1 MMNLCLGLITKLSI
15 KNWALTMLVGSSV
28 TVLTACQPQLPET
41 VRSGLV
47 YCSEGSPEAFNPQL
61 VTSGTTIDAISQQL
75 YDRLLD
81 IEPDSGE
88 LIPGLAQSWHVSDD
102 GKVYHFTLREN
113 VQFHQTEYFKP
124 SRPLLAEDVVF
135 TFNRIMLSSHPFH
148 DQGGANYP
156 YFQSVDWAGL
166 VDNITAQT
174 PNLVRFE
181 LSRPDSSFLSNLAT
195 DFAAILSAEYGQQLV
210 ESDNLSRLDSHPIGT
225 GPFRFKEYQKDVLI
239 RYYRHRNYWRELARP
254 EQLVFDI
261 VPNNARRM
269 AKLFTHE
276 CDVVAFPRVAELG
289 LISQRPDV
297 DVQESTSMNIG
308 FWAFNTAKP
317 PFDNVKVRQALA
329 VAINRDA
336 ILQAVY
342 FGHATTAHSVLPPTS
357 WAYNPDL
364 PQLQYDPMRA
374 KMLLAEAGYADGF
387 SMDIWAM
394 PVQRLYNP
402 NALKMAELIQ
412 ADLAQIGIKAS
423 IVSYEWNS
431 FRRKLGAYEHDSVL
445 IGWSADNADP
455 DNFFRP
461 LLSCN
466 AAQTGTNRANWCDH
480 NFDRL
485 ISQALLT
492 ADQKQRRSYYMAAQQ
507 YLAEQMPLLSI
518 AHSQRFQAISSD
530 IKGVQIN
537 PYGGIALA
545 GAIKDV
551 K

>member
-1 MMNLCLGLITKLSI
+1 MNVSFGQIILPAPGRRFLPLCLATLLG
-15 KNWALTMLVGSSV
+15 
-28 TVLTACQPQLPET
+28 ACQPQLPET

-47 YCSEGSPEAFNPQL
+47 YCSEGSPESFNPQL

-81 IEPDSGE
+81 IDPQSGE
-88 LIPGLAQSWHVSDD
+88 LKPLLATQWQVNDN
-102 GKVYHFTLREN
+102 GTVYEFTLRPD
-113 VQFHQTEYFKP
+113 VQFHQTEYFSP
-124 SRPLLAEDVVF
+124 SRAFNSEDVVF
-135 TFNRIMLSSHPFH
+135 TFNRIMEKNHPFH
-148 DQGGANYP
+148 YQGGGNYP
-156 YFQSVDWAGL
+156 FFQSVDWANL
-166 VDNITAQT
+166 VERVVATSNNT
-174 PNLVRFE
+174 VRFE

-195 DFAAILSAEYGQQLV
+195 DFAAILSAEYGAAVLEQGQPG
-210 ESDNLSRLDSHPIGT
+210 RIDSHPVGT

-239 RYYRHRNYWRELARP
+239 RYYRHKTYWRELAKP

-297 DVQESTSMNIG
+297 DVQESTSMNVG

-317 PFDNVKVRQALA
+317 PFDNAKVRLALA
-329 VAINRDA
+329 MAINREA

-342 FGHATTAHSVLPPTS
+342 FGYATAANSVLPPTS
-357 WAYNPDL
+357 WAYNAEL
-364 PQLQYDPMRA
+364 PQLPFDQTQA
-374 KMLLAEAGYADGF
+374 KALLAEAGYANGF

-402 NALKMAELIQ
+402 NALKMAEMMQ
-412 ADLAQIGIKAS
+412 ADLAQIGVRAT

-431 FRRKLGAYEHDSVL
+431 FRRKLSNNEHDSVL

-461 LLSCN
+461 LLSCS
-466 AAQTGTNRANWCDH
+466 AAQTGTNRANWCDA

-492 ADQKQRRSYYMAAQQ
+492 SDQKQRRSYYMAAQQ

-518 AHSQRFQAISSD
+518 AHSQRFQALNSD
-530 IKGVQIN
+530 ISGIDIN
-537 PYGGIALA
+537 PYGGISLA
-545 GAIKDV
+545 TAVKDV

>member
-1 MMNLCLGLITKLSI
+1 MNLPWITTANTRYLTRLWLLS
-15 KNWALTMLVGSSV
+15 AASV
-28 TVLTACQPQLPET
+28 LSACQPQLPET

-47 YCSEGSPEAFNPQL
+47 YCSEGSPESFNPQL

-81 IEPDSGE
+81 IAPGSGE
-88 LIPGLAQSWHVSDD
+88 LLPGLALSWQVSDD
-102 GKVYHFTLREN
+102 GLVYQFTLRPD
-113 VQFHQTEYFKP
+113 VQFHHTEYFTP
-124 SRPLLAEDVVF
+124 SRPLSADDVVF
-135 TFNRIMLSSHPFH
+135 TFNRIMLTEHPFH
-148 DQGGANYP
+148 AQGGANYP
-156 YFQSVDWAGL
+156 FFQSVDWAGL
-166 VDNITAQT
+166 VKSVTAPSRTQ
-174 PNLVRFE
+174 VRFT

-195 DFAAILSAEYGQQLV
+195 DFAAILSAEYGQQLQA
-210 ESDNLSRLDSHPIGT
+210 SGTLSRLDSHPIGT

-239 RYYRHRNYWRELARP
+239 RYYRHRHYWRELAKP

-276 CDVVAFPRVAELG
+276 CDVVAFPRVAELS

-297 DVQESTSMNIG
+297 DVQESTSMNVG
-308 FWAFNTAKP
+308 FWAFNTAKA
-317 PFDNVKVRQALA
+317 PFNNVKVRQALA
-329 VAINRDA
+329 LAINREA

-342 FGHATTAHSVLPPTS
+342 FGHATAANSVLPPTS
-357 WAYNPDL
+357 WAYNPNLSAQQFD
-364 PQLQYDPMRA
+364 PIRARQL
-374 KMLLAEAGYADGF
+374 LTEAGYADGF

-402 NALKMAELIQ
+402 NALKMAELMQ
-412 ADLAQIGIKAS
+412 ADLAQIGVRAS

-431 FRRKLGAYEHDSVL
+431 FRRKLGANEHDSVL

-461 LLSCN
+461 LLSCS
-466 AAQTGTNRANWCDH
+466 AAQTGTNRANWCDE
-480 NFDRL
+480 NFDRF
-485 ISQALLT
+485 IAQALLT

-507 YLAEQMPLLSI
+507 YLSEQMPLLPI
-518 AHSQRFQAISSD
+518 AHSQRFQAINST
-530 IKGVQIN
+530 IKGIQIN

-545 GAIKDV
+545 NATKDIK
-551 K
+551 

>member
-1 MMNLCLGLITKLSI
+1 MNLSFNPILY
-15 KNWALTMLVGSSV
+15 
-28 TVLTACQPQLPET
+28 TVPARRFLPLLMATILTACQPQLPET

-47 YCSEGSPEAFNPQL
+47 YCSEGSPESFNPQL

-81 IEPDSGE
+81 IDAKTGELKPLLATEWHVNDSGT
-88 LIPGLAQSWHVSDD
+88 
-102 GKVYHFTLREN
+102 VYEFTLREG
-113 VQFHQTEYFKP
+113 VQFHKTEYFTP
-124 SRPLLAEDVVF
+124 SRAFNSADVVF
-135 TFNRIMLSSHPFH
+135 TFNRIMDKNHPFH
-148 DQGGANYP
+148 FQGGGNYP
-156 YFQSVDWAGL
+156 FFQSVDWAGL
-166 VDNITAQT
+166 VQRVTASDN
-174 PNLVRFE
+174 NRVRFE

-195 DFAAILSAEYGQQLV
+195 DFAAILSAEYAANMLEQGQP
-210 ESDNLSRLDSHPIGT
+210 ERIDSHPIGT

-239 RYYRHRNYWRELARP
+239 RYYRHKNYWRELAKP

-276 CDVVAFPRVAELG
+276 CDVVAFPRVAELS

-297 DVQESTSMNIG
+297 DVQESTSMNVG

-317 PFDNVKVRQALA
+317 PFDNAKVRLALA
-329 VAINRDA
+329 MAINREA

-342 FGHATTAHSVLPPTS
+342 FGYATAANSVLPPNS
-357 WAYNPDL
+357 WAYNAEL
-364 PQLQYDPMRA
+364 PQLPFDQTQA
-374 KMLLAEAGYADGF
+374 KALLAEAGYANGF

-402 NALKMAELIQ
+402 NALKMAEMMQ
-412 ADLAQIGIKAS
+412 ADLAQIGVRAT

-431 FRRKLGAYEHDSVL
+431 FRRKLSNNEHDSVL

-461 LLSCN
+461 LLSCS
-466 AAQTGTNRANWCDH
+466 AAQTGTNRANWCDA

-492 ADQKQRRSYYMAAQQ
+492 SDQKQRRSYYMAAQQ

-518 AHSQRFQAISSD
+518 AHSQRFQALNSD
-530 IKGVQIN
+530 ISGIDIN
-537 PYGGIALA
+537 PYGGISLA
-545 GAIKDV
+545 TAVKD
-551 K
+551 KQ

>member
-1 MMNLCLGLITKLSI
+1 MNLQWITTAKPRHLTRLWLLS
-15 KNWALTMLVGSSV
+15 AASV
-28 TVLTACQPQLPET
+28 LSACQPQLPET

-47 YCSEGSPEAFNPQL
+47 YCSEGSPESFNPQL

-81 IEPDSGE
+81 IAPGSGE
-88 LIPGLAQSWHVSDD
+88 LLPGLALSWQVSDD
-102 GKVYHFTLREN
+102 GLVYQFSLRPD
-113 VQFHQTEYFKP
+113 VQFHHTEYFTP
-124 SRPLLAEDVVF
+124 SRPLSADDVVF
-135 TFNRIMLSSHPFH
+135 TFNRIMLTEHPFH
-148 DQGGANYP
+148 AQGGANYP
-156 YFQSVDWAGL
+156 FFQSVDWAGL
-166 VDNITAQT
+166 VKSVTAPSRT
-174 PNLVRFE
+174 EVRFT

-195 DFAAILSAEYGQQLV
+195 DFAAILSAEYGQQLQV
-210 ESDNLSRLDSHPIGT
+210 SGDLSRLDSHPIGT

-239 RYYRHRNYWRELARP
+239 RYYRHRHYWRELAKP

-276 CDVVAFPRVAELG
+276 CDVVAFPRVAELS

-297 DVQESTSMNIG
+297 DVQESTSMNVG
-308 FWAFNTAKP
+308 FWAFNTAKA
-317 PFDNVKVRQALA
+317 PFNNVKVRQALA
-329 VAINRDA
+329 LAINREA

-342 FGHATTAHSVLPPTS
+342 FGHATAANSVLPPTS
-357 WAYNPDL
+357 WAYNPNL
-364 PQLQYDPMRA
+364 STQQFDPTRA
-374 KMLLAEAGYADGF
+374 RQLLAEAGYADGF

-402 NALKMAELIQ
+402 NALKMAELMQ
-412 ADLAQIGIKAS
+412 ADLAQIGVRAS

-431 FRRKLGAYEHDSVL
+431 FRRKLGANEHDSVL

-461 LLSCN
+461 LLSCS
-466 AAQTGTNRANWCDH
+466 AAQTGTNRANWCDE

-485 ISQALLT
+485 IAQALLT

-507 YLAEQMPLLSI
+507 YLSEQMPLLPI
-518 AHSQRFQAISSD
+518 AHSQRFQAINSS
-530 IKGVQIN
+530 IRGIQIN

-545 GAIKDV
+545 NATKDIK
-551 K
+551 

>member
-1 MMNLCLGLITKLSI
+1 MNLCPGQKI
-15 KNWALTMLVGSSV
+15 KSVIQGAALPLLFGASV
-28 TVLTACQPQLPET
+28 MLTACQPQLPET

-81 IEPDSGE
+81 IAPDSGE
-88 LIPGLAQSWHVSDD
+88 LLPGLAQSWQVSAD
-102 GKVYHFTLREN
+102 GKSYLFTLHQN
-113 VQFHQTEYFKP
+113 VQFHKTEYFTP
-124 SRPLLAEDVVF
+124 TRALTAEDVVF
-135 TFNRIMLSSHPFH
+135 TFNRIMQSDHPFH
-148 DQGGANYP
+148 QQGGANYP
-156 YFQSVDWAGL
+156 FFQSVDWAGL
-166 VDNITAQT
+166 VSSVTAEST
-174 PNLVRFE
+174 YSVRFE
-181 LSRPDSSFLSNLAT
+181 LTRPDSSFLSNLAT
-195 DFAAILSAEYGQQLV
+195 DFAAILSAEYGQQLI
-210 ESDNLSRLDSHPIGT
+210 DANQLARIDSHPIGT

-239 RYYRHRNYWRELARP
+239 RYYRHRNYWRELAKP

-289 LISQRPDV
+289 LISKRPDV
-297 DVQESTSMNIG
+297 DVQESTSMNVG
-308 FWAFNTAKP
+308 FWAFNTAKA

-329 VAINRDA
+329 YAINRDA

-342 FGHATTAHSVLPPTS
+342 FNHATAANSVLPPTS

-364 PQLQYDPMRA
+364 PTQPYDPIRA
-374 KMLLAEAGYADGF
+374 RALLAEAGYPDGF

-402 NALKMAELIQ
+402 NALKTAELMQ
-412 ADLAQIGIKAS
+412 ADLAQIGVTAS
-423 IVSYEWNS
+423 IVSYEWNT
-431 FRRKLGAYEHDSVL
+431 FRRKLRAYEHDSVL

-461 LLSCN
+461 LLSCS
-466 AAQTGTNRANWCDH
+466 AAQTGTNRANWCDE

-507 YLAEQMPLLSI
+507 YLAEQMPLLSL
-518 AHSQRFQAISSD
+518 AHSQRFQAISSE
-530 IKGVQIN
+530 IKGVSIN

-545 GAIKDV
+545 NATKDV

>member
-1 MMNLCLGLITKLSI
+1 MSLFLAASLG
-15 KNWALTMLVGSSV
+15 
-28 TVLTACQPQLPET
+28 ACQPQLPET

-47 YCSEGSPEAFNPQL
+47 YCSEGSPESFNPQL

-81 IEPDSGE
+81 IDPQSGE
-88 LIPGLAQSWHVSDD
+88 LKPLLATQWQVNDH
-102 GKVYHFTLREN
+102 GTVYEFTLRPD
-113 VQFHQTEYFKP
+113 VQFHQTEYFSP
-124 SRPLLAEDVVF
+124 SRAFNSEDVVF
-135 TFNRIMLSSHPFH
+135 TFNRIMDKNHPFH
-148 DQGGANYP
+148 YQGGGNYP
-156 YFQSVDWAGL
+156 FFQSVDWANL
-166 VDNITAQT
+166 VERVVATSDNT
-174 PNLVRFE
+174 VRFE
-181 LSRPDSSFLSNLAT
+181 LNRPDSSFLSNLAT
-195 DFAAILSAEYGQQLV
+195 DFAAILSAEYGAAVLEQDQPG
-210 ESDNLSRLDSHPIGT
+210 RIDSHPVGT

-239 RYYRHRNYWRELARP
+239 RYYRHKTYWRELAKP

-297 DVQESTSMNIG
+297 DVQESTSMNVG

-317 PFDNVKVRQALA
+317 PFDNAKVRLALA
-329 VAINRDA
+329 MAINREA

-342 FGHATTAHSVLPPTS
+342 FGYATAANSVLPPTS
-357 WAYNPDL
+357 WAYNAEL
-364 PQLQYDPMRA
+364 PLLPFDQTQA
-374 KMLLAEAGYADGF
+374 KALLAEAGYANGF

-402 NALKMAELIQ
+402 NALKMAEMMQ
-412 ADLAQIGIKAS
+412 ADLAQIGVRAT

-431 FRRKLGAYEHDSVL
+431 FRRKLSNNEHDSVL

-461 LLSCN
+461 LLSCS
-466 AAQTGTNRANWCDH
+466 AAQTGTNRANWCDA

-492 ADQKQRRSYYMAAQQ
+492 SDQKQRRSYYMAAQQ

-518 AHSQRFQAISSD
+518 AHSQRFQALNSD
-530 IKGVQIN
+530 ISGIDIN
-537 PYGGIALA
+537 PYGGISLA
-545 GAIKDV
+545 TAVKDV

>member
-1 MMNLCLGLITKLSI
+1 MNLPPAQRMMSVLQRCALPLLLGS
-15 KNWALTMLVGSSV
+15 NVA
-28 TVLTACQPQLPET
+28 LTACQPQLPET

-81 IEPDSGE
+81 IDPITGE
-88 LIPGLAQSWHVSDD
+88 LMPALAQSWQVSAD
-102 GKVYHFTLREN
+102 GKSYLFTLQQD
-113 VQFHQTEYFKP
+113 VQFHKTEYFSP
-124 SRPLLAEDVVF
+124 SRALSAEDVVF
-135 TFNRIMLSSHPFH
+135 TFNRIMLTEHPFH
-148 DQGGANYP
+148 DLGGANYP
-156 YFQSVDWAGL
+156 FFQSVDWAGL
-166 VDNITAQT
+166 VNSVSAESAYS
-174 PNLVRFE
+174 VRFE

-195 DFAAILSAEYGQQLV
+195 DFAAILSAEYGQQLLISGQPERIDHYPV
-210 ESDNLSRLDSHPIGT
+210 GS

-239 RYYRHRNYWRELARP
+239 RYYRHRNYWRELAKP

-269 AKLFTHE
+269 AKLLTHE
-276 CDVVAFPRVAELG
+276 CDVVAYPRIAELG
-289 LISQRPDV
+289 LISKRPDV

-308 FWAFNTAKP
+308 FWAFNTAKA

-329 VAINRDA
+329 FAINRAA

-342 FGHATTAHSVLPPTS
+342 FNHATAANSVLPPTS

-364 PQLQYDPMRA
+364 PVQQYDPVRA
-374 KMLLAEAGYADGF
+374 KALLAEAGYPDGF

-402 NALKMAELIQ
+402 NALKTAELMQ
-412 ADLAQIGIKAS
+412 ADLAQIGVRAS

-431 FRRKLGAYEHDSVL
+431 FRRKLRAYEHDSVL

-461 LLSCN
+461 LLSCS
-466 AAQTGTNRANWCDH
+466 AAQTGTNRANWCDT

-507 YLAEQMPLLSI
+507 YLAEQMPLLSL

-530 IKGVQIN
+530 IKGVNIN

-545 GAIKDV
+545 TATKDV

>member
-1 MMNLCLGLITKLSI
+1 M
-15 KNWALTMLVGSSV
+15 A
-28 TVLTACQPQLPET
+28 TVVSACQPQLPET

-47 YCSEGSPEAFNPQL
+47 YCSEGSPESFNPQL

-81 IEPDSGE
+81 IDPQSGE
-88 LIPGLAQSWHVSDD
+88 LKPLLATQWQVNDS
-102 GKVYHFTLREN
+102 GTVYEFTLRPD
-113 VQFHQTEYFKP
+113 VQFHQTEYFSP
-124 SRPLLAEDVVF
+124 SRAFNSDDVVF
-135 TFNRIMLSSHPFH
+135 TFNRIMDKSHPFH
-148 DQGGANYP
+148 YQGGGNYP
-156 YFQSVDWAGL
+156 FFQSVDWANL
-166 VDNITAQT
+166 VERVIAVNSTT
-174 PNLVRFE
+174 VRFE

-195 DFAAILSAEYGQQLV
+195 DFAAILSAEYGAAVLAQGQPG
-210 ESDNLSRLDSHPIGT
+210 RIDSHPVGT

-239 RYYRHRNYWRELARP
+239 RYYRHKTYWRELAKP

-297 DVQESTSMNIG
+297 DVQESTSMNVG

-317 PFDNVKVRQALA
+317 PFDNAKVRLALA
-329 VAINRDA
+329 MAINREA

-342 FGHATTAHSVLPPTS
+342 FGYATAANSVLPPTS
-357 WAYNPDL
+357 WAYNAEL
-364 PQLQYDPMRA
+364 PQLPFDQTQA
-374 KMLLAEAGYADGF
+374 KALLAEAGYANGF

-402 NALKMAELIQ
+402 NALKMAEMMQ
-412 ADLAQIGIKAS
+412 ADLAQIGVRAT

-431 FRRKLGAYEHDSVL
+431 FRRKLSNNEHDSVL

-461 LLSCN
+461 LLSCS
-466 AAQTGTNRANWCDH
+466 AAQTGTNRANWCDA

-492 ADQKQRRSYYMAAQQ
+492 SDQKQRRSYYMAAQQ

-518 AHSQRFQAISSD
+518 AHSQRFQALNSD
-530 IKGVQIN
+530 ISGIDIN
-537 PYGGIALA
+537 PYGGISLA
-545 GAIKDV
+545 TAVKDV

>member
-1 MMNLCLGLITKLSI
+1 MNLSFSQIIRSAPGHSFLLL
-15 KNWALTMLVGSSV
+15 LVAAVVS
-28 TVLTACQPQLPET
+28 ACQPQLPET

-81 IEPDSGE
+81 IDPQSGE
-88 LIPGLAQSWHVSDD
+88 LKPLLATHWQVNDS
-102 GKVYHFTLREN
+102 GTVYEFTLRSG
-113 VQFHQTEYFKP
+113 VQFHQTEYFTP
-124 SRPLLAEDVVF
+124 GRPFNSDDVIF
-135 TFNRIMLSSHPFH
+135 TFNRIMDKNHPFH
-148 DQGGANYP
+148 YQGGGNYP
-156 YFQSVDWAGL
+156 FFQSVDWANL
-166 VDNITAQT
+166 VERVVATSDNT
-174 PNLVRFE
+174 VRFE

-195 DFAAILSAEYGQQLV
+195 DFAAILSAEYGAAVLAQGQPG
-210 ESDNLSRLDSHPIGT
+210 RIDSHPVGT

-239 RYYRHRNYWRELARP
+239 RYYRHKNYWREQAKP

-317 PFDNVKVRQALA
+317 PFDDARVRLALA
-329 VAINRDA
+329 MAINREA

-342 FGHATTAHSVLPPTS
+342 FGYATAANSVLPPTS
-357 WAYNPDL
+357 WAYNADL
-364 PQLQYDPMRA
+364 PELPFDQTQA
-374 KMLLAEAGYADGF
+374 KALLAEAGYANGF

-402 NALKMAELIQ
+402 NALKMAEMMQ
-412 ADLAQIGIKAS
+412 ADLAQIGVRAT

-431 FRRKLGAYEHDSVL
+431 FRRKLSNNEHDSVL

-461 LLSCN
+461 LLSCS
-466 AAQTGTNRANWCDH
+466 AAQTGTNRANWCDA

-492 ADQKQRRSYYMAAQQ
+492 SDQKQRRSYYMAAQQ

-518 AHSQRFQAISSD
+518 AHSQRFQALNSD
-530 IKGVQIN
+530 ISGIEIN
-537 PYGGIALA
+537 PYGGISLA
-545 GAIKDV
+545 TAVKDV

>member
-1 MMNLCLGLITKLSI
+1 MKLTLGHTITMRATHSVLPMLLCTVI
-15 KNWALTMLVGSSV
+15 AVVG
-28 TVLTACQPQLPET
+28 CQPQLPQT

-47 YCSEGSPEAFNPQL
+47 YCSEGSPETFNPQL

-81 IEPDSGE
+81 INPENGE
-88 LIPGLAQSWHVSDD
+88 LIPGLAQLWQVSNE
-102 GKVYHFTLREN
+102 GKVYHFTLHPN
-113 VQFHQTEYFKP
+113 VEFHQTEYFTP
-124 SRPLLAEDVVF
+124 TRPLNAEDVVF
-135 TFNRIMLSSHPFH
+135 TFNRIMNSQHPFH
-148 DQGGANYP
+148 QQGGANYP
-156 YFQSVDWAGL
+156 FFQSVDWADL
-166 VDNITAQT
+166 VTSVTAEA
-174 PNLVRFE
+174 PNVVKFE

-210 ESDNLSRLDSHPIGT
+210 TSGELALIDSKPIGT
-225 GPFRFKEYQKDVLI
+225 GPFRFKEYQKDLLI
-239 RYYRHRNYWRELARP
+239 RYYRHKNYWRELAKP

-276 CDVVAFPRVAELG
+276 CDVVAFPRVSELG

-297 DVQESTSMNIG
+297 SVQESTSMNIG
-308 FWAFNTAKP
+308 FWAFNNAKA

-329 VAINRDA
+329 HAINRDA

-342 FGHATTAHSVLPPTS
+342 FGHATAANSVLPPTS
-357 WAYNPDL
+357 WAFNPNL
-364 PQLQYDPMRA
+364 PVQQYDPLQA
-374 KMLLAEAGYADGF
+374 KQLLAEAGYPNGF

-402 NALKMAELIQ
+402 NALKMAELMQ
-412 ADLAQIGIKAS
+412 ADLAQIGVRAS
-423 IVSYEWNS
+423 IISYEWNS

-461 LLSCN
+461 LLSCS
-466 AAQTGTNRANWCDH
+466 AALTGSNRANWCDA
-480 NFDRL
+480 NFDLL

-492 ADQKQRRSYYMAAQQ
+492 PDQKQRRSYYMAAQQ

-530 IKGVQIN
+530 IKGVKIN

-545 GAIKDV
+545 NAVKDV
-551 K
+551 E

>member
-1 MMNLCLGLITKLSI
+1 MNLSGSQIIPSAAGRRFLCLFM
-15 KNWALTMLVGSSV
+15 AVLVS
-28 TVLTACQPQLPET
+28 ACQPQLPET

-47 YCSEGSPEAFNPQL
+47 YCSEGSPESFNPQL

-81 IEPDSGE
+81 IDPKSGE
-88 LIPGLAQSWHVSDD
+88 LKPLLATEWHVNDT
-102 GKVYHFTLREN
+102 GTVYEFTLRKN
-113 VQFHQTEYFKP
+113 VQFHQTEYFTP
-124 SRPLLAEDVVF
+124 SRAFNSDDVVF
-135 TFNRIMLSSHPFH
+135 TFNRIMDKNHPFH
-148 DQGGANYP
+148 YQGGGNYP
-156 YFQSVDWAGL
+156 FFQSVDWADL
-166 VDNITAQT
+166 VQRVTASDDNS
-174 PNLVRFE
+174 VRFE

-195 DFAAILSAEYGQQLV
+195 DFAAILSAEYAAKVLKQGQ
-210 ESDNLSRLDSHPIGT
+210 SARIDSHPIGT

-239 RYYRHRNYWRELARP
+239 RYYRHKNYWREPAKP

-297 DVQESTSMNIG
+297 DVQESTSMNVG

-317 PFDNVKVRQALA
+317 PFDNAKVRLALA
-329 VAINRDA
+329 MAINREA

-342 FGHATTAHSVLPPTS
+342 FGYATAANSVLPPNS
-357 WAYNPDL
+357 WAYNDDL
-364 PQLQYDPMRA
+364 PQLPFDQSRA
-374 KMLLAEAGYADGF
+374 KALLTEAGYANGF

-402 NALKMAELIQ
+402 NALKMAEMMQ
-412 ADLAQIGIKAS
+412 ADLAQIGVRAT

-431 FRRKLGAYEHDSVL
+431 FRRKLSNNEHDSVL

-461 LLSCN
+461 LLSCS
-466 AAQTGTNRANWCDH
+466 AAQTGTSRANWCDA

-492 ADQKQRRSYYMAAQQ
+492 SDQKQRRSYYMAAQQ

-518 AHSQRFQAISSD
+518 AHSQRFQALNSD
-530 IKGVQIN
+530 ISGIDIN
-537 PYGGIALA
+537 PYGGISLA
-545 GAIKDV
+545 TAVKDA

>member
-1 MMNLCLGLITKLSI
+1 MPL
-15 KNWALTMLVGSSV
+15 LVAAVVS
-28 TVLTACQPQLPET
+28 ACQPQLPET

-81 IEPDSGE
+81 IDPQSGE
-88 LIPGLAQSWHVSDD
+88 LKPLLATHWQVNDS
-102 GKVYHFTLREN
+102 GTVYEFTLRSG
-113 VQFHQTEYFKP
+113 VQFHQTEYFTP
-124 SRPLLAEDVVF
+124 GRPFNSDDVIF
-135 TFNRIMLSSHPFH
+135 TFNRIMDKNHPFH
-148 DQGGANYP
+148 YQGGGNYP
-156 YFQSVDWAGL
+156 FFQSVDWANL
-166 VDNITAQT
+166 VERVVATSENT
-174 PNLVRFE
+174 VRFE

-195 DFAAILSAEYGQQLV
+195 DFAAILSAEYGAAVLAQGQPG
-210 ESDNLSRLDSHPIGT
+210 RIDSHPIGT

-239 RYYRHRNYWRELARP
+239 RYYRHKNYWREQAKP

-317 PFDNVKVRQALA
+317 PFDDARVRLALA
-329 VAINRDA
+329 MAINREA

-342 FGHATTAHSVLPPTS
+342 FGYATAANSVLPPTS
-357 WAYNPDL
+357 WAYNADL
-364 PQLQYDPMRA
+364 PQLPFDQTQA
-374 KMLLAEAGYADGF
+374 KALLAEAGYANGF

-402 NALKMAELIQ
+402 NALKMAEMMQ
-412 ADLAQIGIKAS
+412 ADLAQIGVRAT

-431 FRRKLGAYEHDSVL
+431 FRRKLSNNEHDSVL

-461 LLSCN
+461 LLSCS
-466 AAQTGTNRANWCDH
+466 AAQTGTNRANWCDA

-492 ADQKQRRSYYMAAQQ
+492 SDQKQRRSYYMAAQQ

-518 AHSQRFQAISSD
+518 AHSQRFQALNSD
-530 IKGVQIN
+530 ISGIEIN
-537 PYGGIALA
+537 PYGGISLA
-545 GAIKDV
+545 TAVKDV

>member
-1 MMNLCLGLITKLSI
+1 MNLQWITTAKPRHLTRLWLLS
-15 KNWALTMLVGSSV
+15 AASV
-28 TVLTACQPQLPET
+28 LSACQPQLPET

-47 YCSEGSPEAFNPQL
+47 YCSEGSPESFNPQL

-81 IEPDSGE
+81 IAPGSGE
-88 LIPGLAQSWHVSDD
+88 LLPGLAQSWKVSDD
-102 GKVYHFTLREN
+102 GLVYQFSLRPD
-113 VQFHQTEYFKP
+113 VQFHHTEYFTP
-124 SRPLLAEDVVF
+124 SRPLSADDVVF
-135 TFNRIMLSSHPFH
+135 TFNRIMLTEHPFH
-148 DQGGANYP
+148 AQGGANYP
-156 YFQSVDWAGL
+156 FFQSVDWAGL
-166 VDNITAQT
+166 VKSVTALSRT
-174 PNLVRFE
+174 EVRFT

-195 DFAAILSAEYGQQLV
+195 DFAAILSAEYGQQLQI
-210 ESDNLSRLDSHPIGT
+210 SGKLSRLDSHPIGT

-239 RYYRHRNYWRELARP
+239 RYYRHRHYWRELAKP

-276 CDVVAFPRVAELG
+276 CDVVAFPRVAELS

-297 DVQESTSMNIG
+297 DVQESTSMNVG
-308 FWAFNTAKP
+308 FWAFNTAKA
-317 PFDNVKVRQALA
+317 PFNNVKVRQALA
-329 VAINRDA
+329 LAINREA

-342 FGHATTAHSVLPPTS
+342 FGHATAANSVLPPTS
-357 WAYNPDL
+357 WAYNPNL
-364 PQLQYDPMRA
+364 STQQFDPTRA
-374 KMLLAEAGYADGF
+374 RQLLAEAGYADGF

-402 NALKMAELIQ
+402 NALKMAELMQ
-412 ADLAQIGIKAS
+412 ADLAQIGVRAS

-431 FRRKLGAYEHDSVL
+431 FRRKLGANEHDSVL

-461 LLSCN
+461 LLSCS
-466 AAQTGTNRANWCDH
+466 AAQTGTNRANWCDE

-485 ISQALLT
+485 IAQALLT

-507 YLAEQMPLLSI
+507 YLSEQMPLLPI
-518 AHSQRFQAISSD
+518 AHSQRFQAINSS
-530 IKGVQIN
+530 IRGIQIN

-545 GAIKDV
+545 NATKDIK
-551 K
+551 

>member
-1 MMNLCLGLITKLSI
+1 MKPNHGQISLSGLNRCTMSLLVCSITLLSSC
-15 KNWALTMLVGSSV
+15 K
-28 TVLTACQPQLPET
+28 PPLPDT

-47 YCSEGSPEAFNPQL
+47 YCSEGSPETFNPQL

-75 YDRLLD
+75 YDRLLQID
-81 IEPDSGE
+81 ADTGE
-88 LIPGLAQSWHVSDD
+88 LVPALAKSWQVSAD
-102 GKVYHFTLREN
+102 GKTYLFTLRDD
-113 VQFHQTEYFKP
+113 VQFHRTEYFSP
-124 SRPLLAEDVVF
+124 SRPLQAEDVVF
-135 TFNRIMLSSHPFH
+135 TFNRIMQRSHPFH
-148 DQGGANYP
+148 HQGGGNYP
-156 YFQSVDWAGL
+156 FFQSVDWADL
-166 VDNITAQT
+166 VDSVTADTSYQ
-174 PNLVRFE
+174 VRFE
-181 LSRPDSSFLSNLAT
+181 LSRPDSSFLSNIAT
-195 DFAAILSAEYGQQLV
+195 DFAAILSAEYGAQLV
-210 ESDNLSRLDSHPIGT
+210 ESGQLSRMDSHPVGT

-239 RYYRHRNYWRELARP
+239 RYYRHRNYWREPAKP

-289 LISQRPDV
+289 LISKRADV

-317 PFDNVKVRQALA
+317 PFDQVKVRQALA
-329 VAINRDA
+329 HAINRDA

-342 FGHATTAHSVLPPTS
+342 FGHATAADSVLPPTS
-357 WAYNPDL
+357 WAYNPNL
-364 PQLQYDPMRA
+364 TVQQYDPVKA
-374 KMLLAEAGYADGF
+374 KALLTEAGYPNGF

-402 NALKMAELIQ
+402 NALKMAELMQ
-412 ADLAQIGIKAS
+412 ADLAQIGVRAS

-461 LLSCN
+461 LLSCS
-466 AAQTGTNRANWCDH
+466 AALTGSNRANWCDET
-480 NFDRL
+480 FDNL

-530 IKGVQIN
+530 IKGVRIN

-545 GAIKDV
+545 NAVKDV

>member
-1 MMNLCLGLITKLSI
+1 MKPNSARSTAASCNRHGVAALCCGFI
-15 KNWALTMLVGSSV
+15 A
-28 TVLTACQPQLPET
+28 LTACQPQLPET

-81 IEPDSGE
+81 IDPTNGE
-88 LIPGLAQSWHVSDD
+88 LMAGLAQSWRVSDN
-102 GKVYHFTLREN
+102 GQVYHFTLRED
-113 VQFHQTEYFKP
+113 VQFHHTEYFRP
-124 SRPLLAEDVVF
+124 SRPLLADDVVF
-135 TFNRIMLSSHPFH
+135 TFNRIMQSTHPFH
-148 DQGGANYP
+148 HEGGANYP

-166 VDNITAQT
+166 VNSVTAESSHV
-174 PNLVRFE
+174 VRFE

-195 DFAAILSAEYGQQLV
+195 DFAAILSAEYGEQLLQ
-210 ESDNLSRLDSHPIGT
+210 SGQLSRIDSHPVGT

-239 RYYRHRNYWRELARP
+239 RYYRHRGYWRELAKP

-308 FWAFNTAKP
+308 FWAFNTAKA
-317 PFDNVKVRQALA
+317 PFDNVKVRLALA
-329 VAINRDA
+329 HAINRDA

-342 FGHATTAHSVLPPTS
+342 YGHATAANSVLPPTS
-357 WAYNPDL
+357 WAFNPNL
-364 PQLQYDPMRA
+364 APHQFDPVRA
-374 KMLLAEAGYADGF
+374 KTLLAEAGYPNGF

-402 NALKMAELIQ
+402 NALKMAELMQ
-412 ADLAQIGIKAS
+412 ADLAQIGVKAS

-431 FRRKLGAYEHDSVL
+431 FRRKLAANEHDSVL

-466 AAQTGTNRANWCDH
+466 AALTGTNRANWCDS

-492 ADQKQRRSYYMAAQQ
+492 ADQKQRRSYYLAAQQ
-507 YLAEQMPLLSI
+507 YLAEQMPLMSI
-518 AHSQRFQAISSD
+518 AHSQRFQAVGSD

-545 GAIKDV
+545 NATKDIK
-551 K
+551 

>member
-1 MMNLCLGLITKLSI
+1 MNLSFSQIIRSAPGHSFLLL
-15 KNWALTMLVGSSV
+15 LVAAVVS
-28 TVLTACQPQLPET
+28 ACQPQLPET

-81 IEPDSGE
+81 IDPQSGE
-88 LIPGLAQSWHVSDD
+88 LKPLLATHWQVNDS
-102 GKVYHFTLREN
+102 GTVYEFTLRSG
-113 VQFHQTEYFKP
+113 VQFHQTEYFIP
-124 SRPLLAEDVVF
+124 GRPFNSDDVIF
-135 TFNRIMLSSHPFH
+135 TFNRIMDKNHPFH
-148 DQGGANYP
+148 YQGGGNYP
-156 YFQSVDWAGL
+156 FFQSVDWANL
-166 VDNITAQT
+166 VERVVATSDNT
-174 PNLVRFE
+174 VRFE

-195 DFAAILSAEYGQQLV
+195 DFAAILSAEYGAAVLAQGQPG
-210 ESDNLSRLDSHPIGT
+210 RIDSHPVGT

-239 RYYRHRNYWRELARP
+239 RYYRHKNYWREQAKP

-317 PFDNVKVRQALA
+317 PFDDARVRLALA
-329 VAINRDA
+329 MAINREA

-342 FGHATTAHSVLPPTS
+342 FGYATAANSVLPPTS
-357 WAYNPDL
+357 WAYNADL
-364 PQLQYDPMRA
+364 PELPFDQTQA
-374 KMLLAEAGYADGF
+374 KALLAEAGYANGF

-402 NALKMAELIQ
+402 NALKMAEMMQ
-412 ADLAQIGIKAS
+412 ADLAQIGVRAT

-431 FRRKLGAYEHDSVL
+431 FRRKLSNNEHDSVL

-461 LLSCN
+461 LLSCS
-466 AAQTGTNRANWCDH
+466 AAQTGTNRANWCDA

-492 ADQKQRRSYYMAAQQ
+492 SDQKQRRSYYMAAQQ

-518 AHSQRFQAISSD
+518 AHSQRFQALNSD
-530 IKGVQIN
+530 ISGIEIN
-537 PYGGIALA
+537 PYGGISLA
-545 GAIKDV
+545 TAVKDV

>member
-1 MMNLCLGLITKLSI
+1 MNLYPGQPIMSGFSRNTLPLLLCSFAILSGC
-15 KNWALTMLVGSSV
+15 K
-28 TVLTACQPQLPET
+28 PPLPDT

-47 YCSEGSPEAFNPQL
+47 YCSEGSPETFNPQL

-75 YDRLLD
+75 YNRLLD
-81 IEPDSGE
+81 IAPDNGE
-88 LIPGLAQSWHVSDD
+88 LVPGLAQSWQVSEN
-102 GKVYHFTLREN
+102 GKVYHFDLHPD
-113 VQFHQTEYFKP
+113 VQFHQTEYFSP
-124 SRPLLAEDVVF
+124 SRPLQAEDVVF
-135 TFNRIMLSSHPFH
+135 TFNRIMQRNHPFH
-148 DQGGANYP
+148 QQGGGNYP
-156 YFQSVDWAGL
+156 FFQSVDWADL
-166 VDNITAQT
+166 VDSVTAET
-174 PNLVRFE
+174 PYRVRFT

-195 DFAAILSAEYGQQLV
+195 DFAAILSAEYAAQLLQSGQ
-210 ESDNLSRLDSHPIGT
+210 LSRIDSHPVGT

-239 RYYRHRNYWRELARP
+239 RYYRHRNYWRELAKP

-261 VPNNARRM
+261 VPDNARRM

-276 CDVVAFPRVAELG
+276 CDVVAFPRIAELG
-289 LISQRPDV
+289 LISKRADV

-317 PFDNVKVRQALA
+317 PFDQVKVRQALA
-329 VAINRDA
+329 HAINRDA

-342 FGHATTAHSVLPPTS
+342 FGHATAADSVLPPTS
-357 WAYNPDL
+357 WAYNPNL
-364 PQLQYDPMRA
+364 PEQQYDPLKARA
-374 KMLLAEAGYADGF
+374 LLAEAGYPDGF

-402 NALKMAELIQ
+402 NALKMAELMQ
-412 ADLAQIGIKAS
+412 ADLAQIGVRAN

-461 LLSCN
+461 LLSCS
-466 AAQTGTNRANWCDH
+466 AALTGSNRANWCDT
-480 NFDRL
+480 NFDNL

-530 IKGVQIN
+530 IKGVKIN

-545 GAIKDV
+545 NAVKDIK
-551 K
+551 